1 MKHLLLKFLTISLST
16 SVVLTS
22 AQNAFSH
29 SVEAP
34 THTRTP
40 NQDITHKQQASKQI
54 TQASQTAQGFFVI
67 GLFSS
72 YILVGLKYKKHRDNK
87 TVTLQQQIEL
97 LERIWK
103 MKSHKKGNS

>member
-1 MKHLLLKFLTISLST
+1 MKNLLSKFLTLSLST
-16 SVVLTS
+16 SVLLTS
-22 AQNAFSH
+22 AQTAFSH

-34 THTRTP
+34 TPTQIP
-40 NQDITHKQQASKQI
+40 NQDITHKQQASKEI

-72 YILVGLKYKKHRDNK
+72 YILVGLRYKKYRDHK
-87 TVTLQQQIEL
+87 TFTLQQQIEL

>member
-1 MKHLLLKFLTISLST
+1 MKHLIFKFLTLSLST
-16 SVVLTS
+16 SVLLTS

-29 SVEAP
+29 SVRAK
-34 THTRTP
+34 TP
-40 NQDITHKQQASKQI
+40 NQDVTHQEQASEQI

-72 YILVGLKYKKHRDNK
+72 YILVGLRYKKLRDHK
-87 TVTLQQQIEL
+87 TVTLQQQIEM
-97 LERIWK
+97 LEKIWR